1 MADENNTP
9 TPTPD
14 YAGYPSPDELVKG
27 YRNSSA
33 EAKRLAQENQR
44 LQETLQGYAANQR
57 QDIPQRQNAG
67 DRLAEFGIPADA
79 LNDFVNERVGQALA
93 PLAAGFQ
100 ARGRVLNSY
109 PDYTKYEAEVA
120 EYVNSDPE
128 FSQRYAKMFSADPV
142 GAMELAFL
150 KFGETKRHQA
160 PPPAAPNA
168 QEMADASLPGERAGE
183 SRRSD
188 DLDSQVR
195 DAYEQMQKSGNEASF
210 VERFAKLR
218 LRQAIPDSFFEKNQ

>member
-100 ARGRVLNSY
+100 ARGRVLNAY
-109 PDYTKYEAEVA
+109 PDYNKYEAEVA
-120 EYVNSDPE
+120 EFVNSDPE

-150 KFGETKRHQA
+150 KFGESKRHSA
-160 PPPAAPNA
+160 PAPAAPNA

-188 DLDSQVR
+188 SSDQGAIEEAFKKYQQSGSQR
-195 DAYEQMQKSGNEASF
+195 DAEA
-210 VERFAKLR
+210 FAKLR
-218 LRQAIPDSFFEKNQ
+218 IKQVIPDSFFA